1 MTDYLEFEKPLMELE
16 EKIERIK
23 GLSKEQPKAQDEIQ
37 KLQKRAHQLQR
48 EIYTHLTPIQTLQIA
63 RHPNRPSTLD
73 YLGYLV
79 PDFLELHGDRAYADD
94 AAIVGGIGRLDGA
107 PVVVIG
113 HQKGRNV
120 KERVKRNF
128 GMPHPE
134 GYRKAQRLMLLAE
147 RFGRPVIT
155 FIDTPG
161 AYPGL
166 GAEERGQS
174 EAIAASLR
182 LMARLA
188 VPIVAVVIGEGGSG
202 GALAIGIGNRVL
214 MLENA
219 IYSVISPEGCATIL
233 FKDATSAPKAAE
245 ASRLTAWELHRLG
258 VADEVV
264 PEPAEGAHGDAAATA
279 AALGKALIRNLDA
292 LTGMSGPELIEA
304 RYARFRAF
312 GDVTTGRTSDGR
324 DGTAA

>member
-79 PDFLELHGDRAYADD
+79 PDFLELHGDRAFADD

-202 GALAIGIGNRVL
+202 GALALGVADRIL
-214 MLENA
+214 MLEHSV
-219 IYSVISPEGCATIL
+219 YSVISPEGCAAIL
-233 FKDATSAPKAAE
+233 WKSADKADDAADALKMTAKDLLA
-245 ASRLTAWELHRLG
+245 LG
-258 VADEVV
+258 VIDEIVS
-264 PEPAEGAHGDAAATA
+264 EPLGCAHRNHAAMA
-279 AALGKALIRNLDA
+279 AALKKSIGQHLAQLSDLPSEDLLA
-292 LTGMSGPELIEA
+292 A
-304 RYARFRAF
+304 RYEKFRKM
-312 GDVTTGRTSDGR
+312 GVYQ
-324 DGTAA
+324 

>member
-48 EIYTHLTPIQTLQIA
+48 ELYTHLTPIQTLQIA

-202 GALAIGIGNRVL
+202 GALALGVADRIL
-214 MLENA
+214 MLEHSV
-219 IYSVISPEGCATIL
+219 YSVISPEGCAAIL
-233 FKDATSAPKAAE
+233 WKSADKADAAADALKMTAKDLLA
-245 ASRLTAWELHRLG
+245 LG
-258 VADEVV
+258 VIDEIV
-264 PEPAEGAHGDAAATA
+264 PEPLGCAHRNHAAMA
-279 AALGKALIRNLDA
+279 AALKKSVAQHLAHL
-292 LTGMSGPELIEA
+292 SELPSDELLAA
-304 RYARFRAF
+304 RYEKFRKM
-312 GDVTTGRTSDGR
+312 GVYQ
-324 DGTAA
+324 

>member
-1 MTDYLEFEKPLMELE
+1 MTDYLDFEKPLMELE

-23 GLSKEQPKAQDEIQ
+23 GLSKEQPKTQDEIQ

-79 PDFLELHGDRAYADD
+79 PDFLELHGDRAFADD

-202 GALAIGIGNRVL
+202 GALALGVADRIL
-214 MLENA
+214 MLEHSV
-219 IYSVISPEGCATIL
+219 YSVISPEGCAAIL
-233 FKDATSAPKAAE
+233 WKSVDKANDAADALKMTAKDLLA
-245 ASRLTAWELHRLG
+245 LG
-258 VADEVV
+258 VIDEIVS
-264 PEPAEGAHGDAAATA
+264 EPLGCAHRNHTAMA
-279 AALGKALIRNLDA
+279 AALKKSIGQHLAQL
-292 LTGMSGPELIEA
+292 SELPSEDLLAA
-304 RYARFRAF
+304 RYEKFRKM
-312 GDVTTGRTSDGR
+312 GVYQ
-324 DGTAA
+324 